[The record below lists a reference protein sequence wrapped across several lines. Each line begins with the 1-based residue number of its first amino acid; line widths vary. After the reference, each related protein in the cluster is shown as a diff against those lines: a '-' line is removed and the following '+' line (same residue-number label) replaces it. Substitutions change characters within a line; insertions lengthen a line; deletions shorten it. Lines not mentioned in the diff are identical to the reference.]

1 VSFGRAFIN
10 LCHKK
15 HRNQELMPYFCD
27 SISKNLQMRNTWW
40 KILAVVLLVYTLTAG
55 LLLEVPRLPILNET
69 IRALYF
75 HVTMWFGMIIMLV
88 VAAIFSIKYLM
99 SNDLKH
105 DDVAIEFTNA
115 AILFGVLG
123 ITTGML
129 WAKFTWGDYWSG
141 DPKQN
146 ASAIGL
152 LMYFAYLILRNSLTD
167 VHQRARIGAVYN
179 IFAFAAFIP
188 LIFVLPRLTDS
199 LHPGNG
205 GNPGF
210 NAYDLDSKLRLVF
223 YPAIIGWTLMGTW
236 ISSVRVRLKR
246 AERKIED
253 KLINQVS

>member
-1 VSFGRAFIN
+1 MKS
-10 LCHKK
+10 
-15 HRNQELMPYFCD
+15 
-27 SISKNLQMRNTWW
+27 SWW
-40 KILAVVLLVYTLTAG
+40 KILTIVLLAYTIIAG
-55 LLLEVPRLPILNET
+55 LLLDVPRLPILNET

-75 HVTMWFGMIIMLV
+75 HVTMWFGMIIMLL
-88 VAAIFSIKYLM
+88 VAVIYSIKFLRT
-99 SNDLKH
+99 NDLRN
-105 DDVAIEFTNA
+105 DDIAIEFTNA

-123 ITTGML
+123 IVTGML

-210 NAYDLDSKLRLVF
+210 NAYDMDSNLRQVF
-223 YPAIIGWTLMGTW
+223 YPAVIAWTLLGTW
-236 ISSVRVRLKR
+236 VSITRVRLKR

-253 KLINQVS
+253 KLINQL

>member
-1 VSFGRAFIN
+1 
-10 LCHKK
+10 
-15 HRNQELMPYFCD
+15 
-27 SISKNLQMRNTWW
+27 MRQSWW
-40 KILAVVLLVYTLTAG
+40 KILAIAILLYTLTAG
-55 LLLEVPRLPILNET
+55 LLLDAPRLPILNET
-69 IRALYF
+69 IRALHF
-75 HVTMWFGMIIMLV
+75 HVTMWFGMILMLLAAV
-88 VAAIFSIKYLM
+88 VYSIKYLR
-99 SNDLKH
+99 SNMIQYDDLA
-105 DDVAIEFTNA
+105 VEFTNA

-152 LMYFAYLILRNSLTD
+152 LMYFAYSILRNSLTD
-167 VHQRARIGAVYN
+167 TQQRARIGAIYN

-210 NAYDLDSKLRLVF
+210 NAYDLDSNLRIIF
-223 YPAIIGWTLMGTW
+223 YPAIIGWTLLGTW
-236 ISSVRVRLKR
+236 IATLRVRTR
-246 AERKIED
+246 RVERTLED
-253 KLINQVS
+253 RFLNA